1 MKKIIVFC
9 SIICFT
15 MILFSSCKKSCE
27 CKLWTNNTI
36 GQPYSVVLEGDGSI
50 CSDYT
55 TLDTLGGLVSGIE
68 CYDNE

>member
-1 MKKIIVFC
+1 MKKFIALFF
-9 SIICFT
+9 IICFT
-15 MILFSSCKKSCE
+15 LIFFSSCKKSCE

-55 TLDTLGGLVSGIE
+55 SLDTLGGLVSGIE